1 MLAWVLSS
9 NLEKYLTMDH
19 CIEATVSDETWK
31 SLLPDLPIPPALIR
45 QVCTCIFIYKFITD
59 HWDERS
65 VYVDKFIV
73 CHEHGKWLCQFHLSR
88 SEVDNLSWAD
98 MSIIYHFMTCPDQ
111 TSWFTF
117 ITFFSRLLGQGWL
130 LHPSPWSV
138 FTWTLCR
145 IKCKLKPRGTVFHF
159 FRWSRL
165 AWGRLVVV

>member
-1 MLAWVLSS
+1 MMMLTWVLSS
-9 NLEKYLTMDH
+9 NLEKYLTIIIDH

-45 QVCTCIFIYKFITD
+45 QVCTWIFIYKFITD

-65 VYVDKFIV
+65 MCVDK
-73 CHEHGKWLCQFHLSR
+73 LSFVMNMP
-88 SEVDNLSWAD
+88 SGCAFNLP
-98 MSIIYHFMTCPDQ
+98 IPPITFMTCSDQ
-111 TSWFTF
+111 TSWLNF